1 MALEF
6 EGAEIMRVGAMGE
19 DDFAKAHVSAWFKDE
34 ADGVTREITI
44 ELPVKY
50 SADQTMG
57 EVRRQA
63 WTEALRVL
71 RAALARLS
79 EDRPPP
85 IGG

>member
-6 EGAEIMRVGAMGE
+6 EGAEVTRIDEMGE
-19 DDFAKAHVSAWFKDE
+19 GNFAWAHVSAWFKDA
-34 ADGVTREITI
+34 ADGVTREIKI

-50 SADQTMG
+50 SADQTMAD
-57 EVRRQA
+57 VRQQA

-71 RAALARLS
+71 RAALGHLS
-79 EDRPPP
+79 EGRPPP